1 MKKPVVK
8 ALVIIAFIVIVLGFM
23 FIGLPWA
30 VQIVFS
36 IFGISVSYVQAIAL
50 ISIVSLIIEAIKD

>member
-1 MKKPVVK
+1 MKKSVFK

-23 FIGLPWA
+23 FIGLLWA

-36 IFGISVSYVQAIAL
+36 IFGVSVSYVQAIAL
-50 ISIVSLIIEAIKD
+50 ISIVSLIIEALQD

>member
-30 VQIVFS
+30 VQTVFS
-36 IFGISVSYVQAIAL
+36 IFGVSVSYVQAIAL